1 MQQTAMSTMQQSF
14 SDVNIVTDAAEP
26 SPEVRFNYVFIP
38 ADINAP
44 MEEREM
50 VRVCGSARACAKP
63 LPALMSMHDARR

>member
-38 ADINAP
+38 ADMNAP

-50 VRVCGSARACAKP
+50 VRVCG
-63 LPALMSMHDARR
+63 